1 MKKHLLPMLAIAM
14 AVVFSSFDNK
24 PVVQPPVSL
33 EEELYWYRIVNGNID
48 VALAS
53 GEPVTKTGVLTEAD
67 CPDVSGDDCA
77 RGYTEPQLFG
87 NPAPSVSDPS
97 EHIMKD

>member
-1 MKKHLLPMLAIAM
+1 MKKILLPMLAIALV
-14 AVVFSSFDNK
+14 AGFSAFSDNTVVK
-24 PVVQPPVSL
+24 KTAGI

-48 VALAS
+48 VALAN
-53 GEPVTKTGVLTEAD
+53 GAPVTKTDVLDEAD

-77 RGYTEPQLFG
+77 RGYAEPQVFG

-97 EHIMKD
+97 ERILKD